1 MHIMN
6 RNVSDPENMAPAT
19 SESISHPYCD
29 GGVASCHAQFPP
41 LNATDGMAFD
51 ENNVMLVDP
60 TLETSN
66 VAPDLPWKQWWSI
79 DQSAPV
85 GSAPNGEEMTP
96 SYIQT
101 SVLQGGHACGYDTNS
116 LGYSTWPSPATE
128 YTAISSV
135 TDQVVFK
142 ESPDGGWTQLSPTR
156 SRTLSLGE
164 SPSAQYTNWPSTQIV
179 EPKIESPRESELP
192 TIHPGNSGGG
202 GGSSSKDDSKRDKTN
217 KRDKKGKGK
226 QPKSKKS
233 NKNKNTSNAGNTTT
247 NGEGSGESAPGLAGS
262 AADALEREK
271 RLQDRNRIASNKF
284 RIKKKQ
290 DALRLKSNEE
300 GLKERH
306 RDLTSC
312 VAGLN
317 QEVYLLQTQLL
328 QHNNCGCAMIQSF
341 LANRAHLFVHGTEE
355 GAARLEAHP
364 DQQT

>member
-1 MHIMN
+1 MN

-29 GGVASCHAQFPP
+29 GGEASCHAQFPP

-128 YTAISSV
+128 YTAMSSV
-135 TDQVVFK
+135 TD
-142 ESPDGGWTQLSPTR
+142 
-156 SRTLSLGE
+156 
-164 SPSAQYTNWPSTQIV
+164 
-179 EPKIESPRESELP
+179 
-192 TIHPGNSGGG
+192 
-202 GGSSSKDDSKRDKTN
+202 
-217 KRDKKGKGK
+217 
-226 QPKSKKS
+226 
-233 NKNKNTSNAGNTTT
+233 
-247 NGEGSGESAPGLAGS
+247 
-262 AADALEREK
+262 
-271 RLQDRNRIASNKF
+271 QDRNRIASNKF

-355 GAARLEAHP
+355 GAAGLEAHP